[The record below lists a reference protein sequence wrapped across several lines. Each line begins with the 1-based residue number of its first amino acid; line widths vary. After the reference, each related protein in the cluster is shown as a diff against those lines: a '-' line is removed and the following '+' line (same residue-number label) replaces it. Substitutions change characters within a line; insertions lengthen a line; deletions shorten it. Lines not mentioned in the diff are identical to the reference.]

1 MAITRVRFFFQT
13 ELLRACS
20 AECRGSDG
28 GNRENLRVPSTKA
41 PPRSPR
47 GGVLLVAVSVPAD
60 AQRERERESAI
71 STLFAKMECSNK
83 RPDPPR
89 VRRRPGVVTTQRVWR
104 VTAKT
109 LGLTIPESFLPRAN
123 EVIE

>member
-1 MAITRVRFFFQT
+1 
-13 ELLRACS
+13 
-20 AECRGSDG
+20 
-28 GNRENLRVPSTKA
+28 
-41 PPRSPR
+41 
-47 GGVLLVAVSVPAD
+47 
-60 AQRERERESAI
+60 
-71 STLFAKMECSNK
+71 MECSNK
-83 RPDPPR
+83 RPDPPS